1 MVLELGKPP
10 VSWKSGPFLRG
21 DINFSANGTEKLF
34 FFPHFISWSGSN
46 LPTILLKDNNLEEES
61 EKVKVRVESDSLQ
74 SHGLSMEFSR
84 PEYWSG

>member
-1 MVLELGKPP
+1 MVLELGNPP
-10 VSWKSGPFLRG
+10 VFWKLGPFLHG

-34 FFPHFISWSGSN
+34 FFISWSGSN
-46 LPTILLKDNNLEEES
+46 LPTILLKDNNQEEES

-74 SHGLSMEFSR
+74 PHGLSMEFSR